1 MTRKQGHLLLELQC
15 YLFKFNTIKF
25 RHFSRAAQTNY
36 IAEKRKLADQSL
48 LADTQEHNFLLM
60 VRCSLWFDSD
70 TERERERADMDKRVF
85 FWQLL
90 TRVTFAADSSMME
103 PQEIREG
110 YLVKKVRITTWKL
123 PESSYHCLCEHRASL
138 KYW

>member
-70 TERERERADMDKRVF
+70 TERERERADMDKRVVF
-85 FWQLL
+85 L
-90 TRVTFAADSSMME
+90 TVTDKSHICSRQQRDGATRDQRGILS
-103 PQEIREG
+103 
-110 YLVKKVRITTWKL
+110 KKGKNNYMKTTRKFL
-123 PESSYHCLCEHRASL
+123 PLSL
-138 KYW
+138 